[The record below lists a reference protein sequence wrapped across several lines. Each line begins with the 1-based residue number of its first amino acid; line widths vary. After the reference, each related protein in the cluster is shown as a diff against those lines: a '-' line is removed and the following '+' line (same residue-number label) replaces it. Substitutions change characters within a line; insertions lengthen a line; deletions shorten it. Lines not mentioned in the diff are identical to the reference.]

1 MRRPAALHRLPRLLH
16 PAAWWLWGLGLAT
29 AASRTTN
36 PFLLLLVVAVAA
48 WVVLERREVGATDV
62 FSAFLVIGLVAIG
75 LRVLPRGC
83 SAAG

>member
-1 MRRPAALHRLPRLLH
+1 MRRPSDLHRLPRLLH

-48 WVVLERREVGATDV
+48 WVVMERREVGATDV
-62 FSAFLVIGLVAIG
+62 FAAE
-75 LRVLPRGC
+75 VLWGTRFTPEDR
-83 SAAG
+83 SQRRSTEP